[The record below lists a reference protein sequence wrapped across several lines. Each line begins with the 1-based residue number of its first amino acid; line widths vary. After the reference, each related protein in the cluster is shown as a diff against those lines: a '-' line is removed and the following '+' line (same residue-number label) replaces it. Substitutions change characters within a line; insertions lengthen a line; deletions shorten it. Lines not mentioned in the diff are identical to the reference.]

1 MINFRGPEVG
11 HRPAALAM
19 EDVVA
24 MDDGPTAGEV
34 VTAVEVET
42 RALEV
47 REQENAH
54 WREYFRHCNSRLV
67 PLCDGDLVKI
77 FELSERVRSE
87 LFKGLTPEM
96 VREHLQRCLDPKNRV
111 VVVLRPQRPLW
122 RRMLFPDPRTTEG
135 AAVMACGG
143 VAAVGAWAYLRHRRP
158 PRRSRS
164 RRHARRGEERGTG
177 DGSG

>member
-1 MINFRGPEVG
+1 MINFSCDPEAG
-11 HRPAALAM
+11 HRLAALAM

-24 MDDGPTAGEV
+24 MRRDGPTAGEV

-47 REQENAH
+47 REQENAY
-54 WREYFRHCNSRLV
+54 WREYFEAIHNSRLV
-67 PLCDGDLVKI
+67 PLCDGDLDKI

-143 VAAVGAWAYLRHRRP
+143 SPPWARGRTFATDAKT

-164 RRHARRGEERGTG
+164 RRTRAARRGTR
-177 DGSG
+177 DG